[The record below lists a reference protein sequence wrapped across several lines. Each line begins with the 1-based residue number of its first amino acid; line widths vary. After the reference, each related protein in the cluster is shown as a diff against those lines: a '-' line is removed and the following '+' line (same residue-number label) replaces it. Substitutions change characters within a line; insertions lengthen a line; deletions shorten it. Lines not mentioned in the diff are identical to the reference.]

1 MLLIFWGPLCFSF
14 SQQSLTWL
22 LFPDGMP
29 VLTYHSA
36 AVSFSASCTA
46 IFVSWH
52 FNHYCFFFFF
62 WNHLV
67 LIHVIFFT
75 LALSHT
81 PATLNL
87 LCSLFDFSHGNK
99 VLCIQLL
106 YVDFFPLVSKCFF
119 FFFFFLMR
127 PISATSEGL
136 IYPEELN
143 FLPVCDN

>member
-1 MLLIFWGPLCFSF
+1 MRAFMLFIFSAWLGCCFLMGCLCW
-14 SQQSLTWL
+14 LTTQKQFLFLPPAL
-22 LFPDGMP
+22 LFLSPNILIIT
-29 VLTYHSA
+29 V
-36 AVSFSASCTA
+36 
-46 IFVSWH
+46 
-52 FNHYCFFFFF
+52 FFFFL
-62 WNHLV
+62 NHLV

-106 YVDFFPLVSKCFF
+106 YVDFFPLVSKCFCF